1 MGEVDEA
8 LKYHKEA
15 LRIRQINLGQN
26 HLKIAHSLDNIAG
39 LYQKQRKYEKS
50 LKSLKH
56 ALKIRTFC
64 LGNDHVEIA
73 TTYSRHMLRY

>member
-1 MGEVDEA
+1 MGEVDVA

-39 LYQKQRKYEKS
+39 LYQKQRTYEKS
-50 LKSLKH
+50 LKAKLETRFEDKNYLPWKRS
-56 ALKIRTFC
+56 C
-64 LGNDHVEIA
+64 
-73 TTYSRHMLRY
+73 